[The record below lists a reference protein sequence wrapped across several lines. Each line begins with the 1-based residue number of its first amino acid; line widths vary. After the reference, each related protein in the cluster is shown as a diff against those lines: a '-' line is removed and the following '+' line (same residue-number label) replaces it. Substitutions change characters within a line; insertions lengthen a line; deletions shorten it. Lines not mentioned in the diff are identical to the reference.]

1 MIRAGLLSVFLLML
15 PFLAG
20 AIDADAPIA
29 DEEQRLLYEDLIA
42 EVRCLVCQNQTIGDS
57 TAPLA
62 ADLRREIRSL
72 VESGQSEG
80 QIKDFLT
87 DRYGEFVLYRPRY
100 TGATAVLWI
109 APGALVLMG
118 GVALWRVVRKRATLP
133 VTSEEEDAMD
143 A

>member
-15 PFLAG
+15 PLLAG

>member
-1 MIRAGLLSVFLLML
+1 MIRFCLLSLLLLML
-15 PFLAG
+15 PLQAG

-62 ADLRREIRSL
+62 ADLRREIRGM

-87 DRYGEFVLYRPRY
+87 ERYGEFVLYRPRY
-100 TGATAVLWI
+100 TGSTAVLWI
-109 APGALVLMG
+109 APGALVLLG
-118 GVALWRVVRKRATLP
+118 GVALWRVVRKRASLP

>member
-1 MIRAGLLSVFLLML
+1 MRSGLLGLFLLFL
-15 PFLAG
+15 PFWVG
-20 AIDADAPIA
+20 AIDPDAPIA
-29 DEEQRLLYEDLIA
+29 DEEQRLLYEDLIT
-42 EVRCLVCQNQTIGDS
+42 EVRCLVCQNQAIGDS

-62 ADLRREIRSL
+62 ADLRREIRGM
-72 VESGQSEG
+72 VEAGQSEG
-80 QIKDFLT
+80 QIKNFLT

-109 APGALVLMG
+109 APGALVLLG